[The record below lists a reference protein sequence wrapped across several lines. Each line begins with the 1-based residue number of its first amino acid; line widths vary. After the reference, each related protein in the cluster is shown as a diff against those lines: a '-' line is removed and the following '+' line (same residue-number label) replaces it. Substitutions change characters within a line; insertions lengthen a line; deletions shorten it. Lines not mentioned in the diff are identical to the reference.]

1 MFGLFRKKTA
11 GINTI
16 DTVWISEAY
25 KFKALAK
32 EWATNNET
40 VFVAWF
46 EESLR
51 NLEALLQNSSPGPFH
66 LLIAREVSRM
76 HTNGKPVIF
85 IEHYPL
91 AAKEDELFQKL
102 ELKEVKVWSA
112 LDEPLFHRFGGEK
125 IIRMMKQLGMKE
137 EEPIE
142 HSMISKAIR
151 NAQQKI
157 AAKLT
162 VEQSARSQ
170 KDWLIKNIPV

>member
-1 MFGLFRKKTA
+1 MFGLFRKKPA
-11 GINTI
+11 GIKTI
-16 DTVWISEAY
+16 DTVWISEAD
-25 KFKALAK
+25 KLNALAK
-32 EWATNNET
+32 EWVTNNDT

-51 NLEALLQNSSPGPFH
+51 NLETLMQNSSPVPFH
-66 LLIAREVSRM
+66 LFMAREVSRM
-76 HTNGKPVIF
+76 QINGKPVIF

-125 IIRMMKQLGMKE
+125 IIQMMKQLGMKE
-137 EEPIE
+137 EEPIQ

-170 KDWLIKNIPV
+170 KDWLTKNLPA